1 MQNFAISF
9 YLEIFHLKKEF
20 LHEYVNNSNLLKQE
34 LIAQLC
40 IDIDTKHQN
49 LNINISGLVSNCG
62 DLKLNAKFWNYVIND
77 LGLISFLND
86 SVDEDSDE
94 IFLSKKHDLMKNF
107 YNLLLCL
114 NKLEKEL
121 AIYLNK
127 IDGTGVFSFDAEFF
141 LGLAF
146 LVFEKVTNMTTSNS
160 NEKPNSNNIELV
172 FELDMNTSNC
182 YDDTIWLFEL
192 NLNNLLSNYVLK
204 YLPDLIDL
212 QKNDSTSRFVG
223 SGRSSL
229 EFFKNLLYKEKC
241 DGAKITSANFDIDIL
256 ISKPCLDVQEFN
268 NPITQSYKCLLN
280 NLNTLKF
287 FSHDPFLEAD
297 NEAAKIG
304 RETNTISFG
313 CLAFSYLSM
322 GFFEIKMLLEN
333 SFHFLYEIREFNREI
348 KSLFRRDANEHDTKS
363 WMKNLKD
370 DYEFEYYQFNDK
382 RKANKTKWNIV
393 LVSLSLN

>member
-1 MQNFAISF
+1 MS
-9 YLEIFHLKKEF
+9 
-20 LHEYVNNSNLLKQE
+20 NSNLLKQE
-34 LIAQLC
+34 LIEQLC

-49 LNINISGLVSNCG
+49 LNKTISGLVSNCG
-62 DLKLNAKFWNYVIND
+62 DLKLNGKFWNYLIND
-77 LGLISFLND
+77 IGLISFLND

-94 IFLSKKHDLMKNF
+94 VFLSKKHDLMKNF

-121 AIYLNK
+121 AIYLNR

-146 LVFEKVTNMTTSNS
+146 LVFEKVTNMTTSQMKSQNS

-204 YLPDLIDL
+204 FLPDLIDL
-212 QKNDSTSRFVG
+212 QKNNSTSRYVG

-241 DGAKITSANFDIDIL
+241 DVAKTTSANFDIDIL
-256 ISKPCLDVQEFN
+256 ISKPCLDVQEFY

-297 NEAAKIG
+297 NEAAKLG

-333 SFHFLYEIREFNREI
+333 SFQFLYEIREFNHEI

-363 WMKNLKD
+363 WMKSCKFTD
-370 DYEFEYYQFNDK
+370 DYEFENYQFNDK
-382 RKANKTKWNIV
+382 RKPNKTKWNID
-393 LVSLSLN
+393 LVSRSLE

>member
-1 MQNFAISF
+1 M
-9 YLEIFHLKKEF
+9 
-20 LHEYVNNSNLLKQE
+20 KQE

-49 LNINISGLVSNCG
+49 LNMTISGLVSNCG
-62 DLKLNAKFWNYVIND
+62 DLKMNAKFWNYVINH

-94 IFLSKKHDLMKNF
+94 VFLSKKHDLMKNF

-204 YLPDLIDL
+204 FLPDLIDL

-241 DGAKITSANFDIDIL
+241 DGAKTASENFDIDIL

-297 NEAAKIG
+297 NEAAKLG
-304 RETNTISFG
+304 RETNIISFG

-322 GFFEIKMLLEN
+322 GFFEIEMLLEN

-363 WMKNLKD
+363 WMKNLKFSD
-370 DYEFEYYQFNDK
+370 DYEFENYQFNDK
-382 RKANKTKWNIV
+382 RKTNKTKWNID